1 VRDDDLGDARCVGPD
16 ASSPEADGRARY
28 APIEIAVDDG
38 YDETGGADYLWRRR
52 FTTNRRDLR
61 AAERALCGVSSAA
74 GSDEPDEQ
82 QCDP

>member
-1 VRDDDLGDARCVGPD
+1 VRDDDLGDARCVGPR
-16 ASSPEADGRARY
+16 ASSPEADGRTRY

-38 YDETGGADYLWRRR
+38 YNETSGAYDLWCRR

-61 AAERALCGVSSAA
+61 AAERALGGLRSAA
-74 GSDEPDEQ
+74 RSDEPDEQ